1 MKRLYLLLLSGLLLR
16 RASRRSFLSCRRAK
30 NFHGG
35 RHPLRW
41 REGPVQTVAGTRGA
55 RRQTRPNGTA
65 ENRVGTYPPI
75 RMLFSGRFG
84 QVARLEALDLITSYN
99 PVGEEGRPI
108 PEPDEDSQGEILPLY
123 SVVPIGFQFPEDIP
137 YTKIYDVYIQSLGGA
152 GSASGSEEQLSTDLF
167 KDVLTQT
174 LAATGHTSVATRAG
188 ESQQEWNLR
197 QDSGFTSM

>member
-1 MKRLYLLLLSGLLLR
+1 
-16 RASRRSFLSCRRAK
+16 
-30 NFHGG
+30 
-35 RHPLRW
+35 
-41 REGPVQTVAGTRGA
+41 
-55 RRQTRPNGTA
+55 
-65 ENRVGTYPPI
+65 
-75 RMLFSGRFG
+75 MLEPTHQYVCFSPTDSA

-99 PVGEEGRPI
+99 PVGEEGKPI

-174 LAATGHTSVATRAG
+174 LAATGHSFVATRAG
-188 ESQQEWNLR
+188 ESQQEWNPSARFRFHVDVGDNSDTILPLKQLNVVVVQGSNQKR
-197 QDSGFTSM
+197 YYTDADGRITVTDKFIGP